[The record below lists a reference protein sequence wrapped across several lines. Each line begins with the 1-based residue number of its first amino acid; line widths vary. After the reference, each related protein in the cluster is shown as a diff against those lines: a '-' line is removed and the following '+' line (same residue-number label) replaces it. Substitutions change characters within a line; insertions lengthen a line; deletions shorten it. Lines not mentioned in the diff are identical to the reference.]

1 MLPVGLLVFLLAVG
15 PEGLVNLLG
24 TSYQGAWTAAT
35 VLVVATVV
43 NAVTSAFTNVLVLGG
58 RERLFTMIAAG
69 QVVVVVG
76 GALLSGARTAETMAL
91 WVLVGEAFRSL
102 CMVGGL
108 WLHLRE
114 LKTD

>member
-1 MLPVGLLVFLLAVG
+1 MSWWILAEGRRERAPLRTSVDLVSQDYYAQELRHQQRMNAVARTAALPVLVACALMLQGCLVGAV
-15 PEGLVNLLG
+15 VG
-24 TSYQGAWTAAT
+24 TGAA
-35 VLVVATVV
+35 
-43 NAVTSAFTNVLVLGG
+43 
-58 RERLFTMIAAG
+58 
-69 QVVVVVG
+69 VVG